1 MAIFCVGIEKYD
13 LRITIYEM
21 MSGVE
26 QLTKFKPLLDL
37 RIEVHIHVVN
47 LKSEI

>member
-13 LRITIYEM
+13 LRITIDEVV
-21 MSGVE
+21 SSVE
-26 QLTKFKPLLDL
+26 LLTKFNTLLDL